1 MDLVVRQDGTYTA
14 KGRSVATIRCRPR
27 GDAHLKG
34 KGWVAVAMTTKPHP
48 PTHQEGGGW
57 VVSERRHLCVVD
69 GVGSWSPWTL
79 AGYLFFPL
87 KKKKITVL
95 VFFLSLSLSLSLTV
109 WLLLVIPSQW
119 NAARPGVVSS
129 SLQPDEHKEKK
140 ILKKKKKLRSKSTIE
155 LRKSLQKANRIRRR
169 RDFLRI
175 FLFIEITCGARVDE
189 AVGRWIRKPVAAQQ
203 TEIDG
208 RRPHFWLRPTSG
220 STRRH

>member
-1 MDLVVRQDGTYTA
+1 MRQDGTYTA

-87 KKKKITVL
+87 KKKKDNCSRI
-95 VFFLSLSLSLSLTV
+95 FFVSLSLSLSYRLA
-109 WLLLVIPSQW
+109 
-119 NAARPGVVSS
+119 AARYSEPVERCSAG
-129 SLQPDEHKEKK
+129 
-140 ILKKKKKLRSKSTIE
+140 RG
-155 LRKSLQKANRIRRR
+155 
-169 RDFLRI
+169 I
-175 FLFIEITCGARVDE
+175 FF
-189 AVGRWIRKPVAAQQ
+189 AA
-203 TEIDG
+203 T
-208 RRPHFWLRPTSG
+208 
-220 STRRH
+220 